1 MEHAS
6 RSLSQTLTY
15 LKHCNSQLMANRA
28 VMPNAVTIQ
37 RFNQIISIESIE
49 LEHANKQL
57 SHIQKALLRALHAID
72 TDNTETVHQSLLDA
86 IELLNSNVN
95 IASQR
100 QKLLTEERIQKVV
113 SEPALAG

>member
-28 VMPNAVTIQ
+28 VVPNAVTIQ

-57 SHIQKALLRALHAID
+57 SHIQKMLFRALCAVD
-72 TDNTETVHQSLLDA
+72 AGNTETVHQSLLDA
-86 IELLNSNVN
+86 IELLNSNVD

-100 QKLLTEERIQKVV
+100 QKIRTEERMQQGV